1 MKGIIFDMDG
11 TMVDNMMV
19 HHRAWQKQLALL
31 GLSLSLEEV
40 RRTIHGINTEILT
53 RLFGNRFS
61 MEEKLTIS
69 DQKEAA
75 YRDIFEKELKLIDG
89 LSDFLLNCKEN
100 GIPMAIGTAA
110 PAENVNFV
118 LDKLHL
124 RPFFS
129 GIFHAGD
136 VTKGK
141 PDPQIFLK
149 AADSLG
155 LSPSDCLVFED
166 SPTGA
171 EAALRAGCKSI
182 ILTTTHTIPEF
193 KQFPNIIS
201 FANHFRELSVS
212 SIKEMWK

>member
-182 ILTTTHTIPEF
+182 ILTTTHTISEF
-193 KQFPNIIS
+193 NQFPNIIS

>member
-61 MEEKLTIS
+61 MEEKLAIS

-141 PDPQIFLK
+141 PDPQIFLN

-182 ILTTTHTIPEF
+182 ILTTTHTISEF
-193 KQFPNIIS
+193 NQFPNIIS

>member
-40 RRTIHGINTEILT
+40 RRTIHGINTEILD

-61 MEEKLTIS
+61 MEEKLAIS

-182 ILTTTHTIPEF
+182 ILTTTHTISEF

>member
-124 RPFFS
+124 RPFFN